1 GGGGDCGERCLA
13 GRGCPKP
20 PRLAGLAGRFSG
32 GGAPASTA
40 LVADGGRLPA
50 ERRLVEREAPL
61 LAPVVAADSAQ
72 FWSLAREIYFTFLE
86 DPAAALNGTDG
97 AAFPQCLPAVS
108 MAGSED
114 HRHIDS
120 TINSGYKLDHRHI
133 DSTINSG
140 YKLDHRHIDSTINS
154 GYKLDHRHID
164 STINS
169 GYKLDHRHIDSTIN
183 SGYKLDH
190 RHIDSTIQLWL
201 QLVANSRVQYL
212 RSHSLSARASGTNLM
227 AVGSLGSPPNGAA
240 DVTSRRCRGRRL
252 ARWTA
257 RGDPRHRADTSKK
270 TPWHLLTSAAST
282 ASGKSRATAQAGSPP
297 STRNK
302 TGRPNSLA
310 SKNCSIAAV
319 NWSWRCDLSASQL
332 SSTSPTATTRGQLPA
347 RNRRTSSR
355 SDGHHG
361 AALAFRPRANT
372 IRRSCSSGRT
382 TGHSR
387 RRQYGEFTAA
397 RHRRTP
403 RSPLRIND
411 TIPDSRNTLGAH
423 PDARAVCAE
432 TRLAPLEPP
441 VRMAQLAFPAL
452 LSHAEAQ
459 RQLFRLF
466 SRRPRGLLSAPCR
479 LRRMRRPALH
489 CRMPIHQ
496 PELLRPLGYFSQI
509 IIMHYFA
516 LSPIGVLY
524 PVPSCNPIM
533 KLTEHFRQ
541 QSRRQQDLFLAPT
554 PGTLKIQQIRLY
566 SYQLPLCPQHTLLPR
581 HHSRRTGVRTRV
593 QGIGADSC
601 KLLLGHL
608 RLLDFLRRQPTA
620 KHRPSPCRLSTL
632 WDKAAAPDAPGFTD
646 AGARTGA
653 PAEPPIR
660 FPNPTGPT
668 DDSSGCACALT
679 GHTPG
684 RPLHYGT
691 EPYCYLGGCPGL
703 LAVASRCGLTPH
715 HVHSSLALG
724 LHQSQRCPHLTH
736 PPNSVLERLWRLQ
749 QHALQHPGWHPN
761 PLQKP
766 VFHQLFSLGRWQ
778 HWLRQTIFQFC
789 QKELAPKAQQI
800 DAENDFKDIK
810 KFWRQCGELG
820 ILGVTAP
827 TEYGG
832 LGASYLDHA
841 IVMEEMS
848 RACAA
853 VALSYGAHSNLCVN
867 QIVRHGTD
875 EQKSRY
881 LPKLISG
888 EWIGALAM
896 SEPNAGS
903 DVVSMTMRADKQSD
917 GSYVLNG
924 SKFWITNGPD
934 ADVIVVYAKTKPE
947 AGAHG
952 ITTFLVERD
961 SPGFSCSRK
970 LDKLGMRG
978 SNTGELVFDGVR
990 VPADRVMGRLDGGVY
1005 VLMSGL
1011 DIERLLLSAGP
1022 LGIMQAACDTAFQ
1035 YAHIR
1040 KAFGQSIGQF
1050 QLLQGKMADM
1060 YCRLTSGRCYVYS
1073 VARALA
1079 QGSRQPMD
1087 CAGVI
1092 LKCAEDAT
1100 QSALDAIQIL
1110 GGNGYINE
1118 YPAGR
1123 LLRDAK
1129 LYEIGAGTS
1138 EVRRLPQQQ
1147 QLGAAAAVEE
1157 EATVGSYVVGSFP
1170 VQYGYDQAGVAS
1182 VNGVG
1187 VGAMSS
1193 SSGVAGAS
1201 AAADEKPRILVMGMR
1216 RSGKSSIQKV
1226 VFHKMSPNETLF
1238 LESTCKIQKDEVSDC
1253 SFIQFSVWDVPGHI
1267 DYMNDVFDA
1276 NDTFSSTGAIV
1287 FVIDAQDE
1295 YIDAI
1300 DRLKVLVS
1308 GAYSVN
1314 PKIKFEVFIH
1324 KVDGLSD
1331 EQKIETQCDI
1341 TQRANDVLID
1351 IGNEPKLL
1359 TLSHSAPSRF
1369 KEPLGACWTTF
1380 QHRVDGSVSF
1390 DRNWGD
1396 YVNGFG
1402 QGERLNY
1409 WMGLEQL
1416 HQLTATGVWRVRWE
1430 FSDFNGNWYW
1440 AENAPFS
1447 VGPVTDKYRCLMG
1460 PLDASRSSVGQRTEA
1475 LFLPNNHQFSTPEYD
1490 NDAHFYGSCA
1500 AEKSAGWWYGHCA
1513 AINPNGIYK
1522 MYSDGKDDGIFY
1534 YLYDSGTVLTLN
1546 NHMKTFELL
1555 IYKG

>member
-1 GGGGDCGERCLA
+1 
-13 GRGCPKP
+13 
-20 PRLAGLAGRFSG
+20 
-32 GGAPASTA
+32 
-40 LVADGGRLPA
+40 
-50 ERRLVEREAPL
+50 
-61 LAPVVAADSAQ
+61 
-72 FWSLAREIYFTFLE
+72 
-86 DPAAALNGTDG
+86 
-97 AAFPQCLPAVS
+97 
-108 MAGSED
+108 
-114 HRHIDS
+114 
-120 TINSGYKLDHRHI
+120 
-133 DSTINSG
+133 
-140 YKLDHRHIDSTINS
+140 
-154 GYKLDHRHID
+154 
-164 STINS
+164 
-169 GYKLDHRHIDSTIN
+169 
-183 SGYKLDH
+183 
-190 RHIDSTIQLWL
+190 
-201 QLVANSRVQYL
+201 
-212 RSHSLSARASGTNLM
+212 
-227 AVGSLGSPPNGAA
+227 
-240 DVTSRRCRGRRL
+240 
-252 ARWTA
+252 
-257 RGDPRHRADTSKK
+257 
-270 TPWHLLTSAAST
+270 
-282 ASGKSRATAQAGSPP
+282 
-297 STRNK
+297 
-302 TGRPNSLA
+302 
-310 SKNCSIAAV
+310 
-319 NWSWRCDLSASQL
+319 
-332 SSTSPTATTRGQLPA
+332 
-347 RNRRTSSR
+347 
-355 SDGHHG
+355 
-361 AALAFRPRANT
+361 
-372 IRRSCSSGRT
+372 
-382 TGHSR
+382 
-387 RRQYGEFTAA
+387 
-397 RHRRTP
+397 
-403 RSPLRIND
+403 
-411 TIPDSRNTLGAH
+411 
-423 PDARAVCAE
+423 
-432 TRLAPLEPP
+432 
-441 VRMAQLAFPAL
+441 
-452 LSHAEAQ
+452 
-459 RQLFRLF
+459 
-466 SRRPRGLLSAPCR
+466 
-479 LRRMRRPALH
+479 
-489 CRMPIHQ
+489 
-496 PELLRPLGYFSQI
+496 
-509 IIMHYFA
+509 
-516 LSPIGVLY
+516 
-524 PVPSCNPIM
+524 
-533 KLTEHFRQ
+533 
-541 QSRRQQDLFLAPT
+541 
-554 PGTLKIQQIRLY
+554 
-566 SYQLPLCPQHTLLPR
+566 
-581 HHSRRTGVRTRV
+581 
-593 QGIGADSC
+593 
-601 KLLLGHL
+601 
-608 RLLDFLRRQPTA
+608 
-620 KHRPSPCRLSTL
+620 
-632 WDKAAAPDAPGFTD
+632 
-646 AGARTGA
+646 
-653 PAEPPIR
+653 
-660 FPNPTGPT
+660 
-668 DDSSGCACALT
+668 
-679 GHTPG
+679 
-684 RPLHYGT
+684 
-691 EPYCYLGGCPGL
+691 
-703 LAVASRCGLTPH
+703 
-715 HVHSSLALG
+715 
-724 LHQSQRCPHLTH
+724 
-736 PPNSVLERLWRLQ
+736 
-749 QHALQHPGWHPN
+749 
-761 PLQKP
+761 
-766 VFHQLFSLGRWQ
+766 
-778 HWLRQTIFQFC
+778 
-789 QKELAPKAQQI
+789 
-800 DAENDFKDIK
+800 
-810 KFWRQCGELG
+810 
-820 ILGVTAP
+820 
-827 TEYGG
+827 
-832 LGASYLDHA
+832 
-841 IVMEEMS
+841 
-848 RACAA
+848 
-853 VALSYGAHSNLCVN
+853 
-867 QIVRHGTD
+867 
-875 EQKSRY
+875 
-881 LPKLISG
+881 
-888 EWIGALAM
+888 
-896 SEPNAGS
+896 
-903 DVVSMTMRADKQSD
+903 SD

-1073 VARALA
+1073 VTRALA

-1201 AAADEKPRILVMGMR
+1201 AAADEKPRIL
-1216 RSGKSSIQKV
+1216 
-1226 VFHKMSPNETLF
+1226 
-1238 LESTCKIQKDEVSDC
+1238 
-1253 SFIQFSVWDVPGHI
+1253 FSVWDVPGHI

-1351 IGNEPKLL
+1351 IGNGKLQAIL
-1359 TLSHSAPSRF
+1359 KVLRVFKSASKIHCLSRAEAAHAVSFSAESGDCTLLMCHRSSKDACRKCRHVGDPGLAKLWF

-1460 PLDASRSSVGQRTEA
+1460 PLDASRSSVGKRTEA